1 MADQKI
7 SAMPAAATPLTGAEL
22 VPLVQSGGNV
32 RTTVALFG
40 QYARSVFANY
50 GAFQDTT
57 SQTGSITT
65 PTLMTFNTT
74 DYTSGVTIVGG
85 TKFTAAVA
93 GTYNFQWSAQFQNL
107 DQFPQDVTVW
117 IRVNGV
123 DVTGSAGLIGVSGR
137 KSAGIAS
144 HIISGWNYF
153 VQLTAG
159 QYVELVWVPTN
170 ALVTIQAYPLSIGP
184 PATPSTASIVATM
197 NQVG

>member
-7 SAMPAAATPLTGAEL
+7 SAMPSATTPLTGAEL
-22 VPLVQSGGNV
+22 VPLVQGGANV
-32 RTTVALFG
+32 RSTVALFG
-40 QYARSVFANY
+40 QYARSTFSNY

-65 PTLMTFNTT
+65 PTVMTLNTT
-74 DYTSGVTIVGG
+74 DYTSGVTLVSN
-85 TKFTAAVA
+85 TRFTAAVA
-93 GTYNFQWSAQFQNL
+93 GTYNFQWSGQFQNL

-117 IRVNGV
+117 IRVNGA
-123 DVTGSAGLIGVSGR
+123 DVVGSAGLIGVSGR

-144 HIISGWNYF
+144 HIIAGWNYF

-159 QYVELVWVPTN
+159 QYIELVWVPTN

-197 NQVG
+197 NQIG

>member
-22 VPLVQSGGNV
+22 VPLVQGGANV
-32 RTTVALFG
+32 RSTVALFG
-40 QYARSVFANY
+40 QYARSAFANY

-57 SQTGSITT
+57 SQTGSTTT
-65 PTLMTFNTT
+65 PTLMTLNTT
-74 DYTSGVTIVGG
+74 DYTSGVTLVSG
-85 TKFTAAVA
+85 TRFTAAVA

-117 IRVNGV
+117 IRISGT
-123 DVTGSAGLIGVSGR
+123 DVVGSAGLIGISGR
-137 KSAGIAS
+137 KSAGVAS
-144 HIISGWNYF
+144 HIIAGWNYF
-153 VQLTAG
+153 VALTAG

-170 ALVTIQAYPLSIGP
+170 IAVTIQAYPLSIGP

>member
-22 VPLVQSGGNV
+22 VPLVQGGANV
-32 RTTVALFG
+32 RSTVALFG
-40 QYARSVFANY
+40 QYARDIFSNY

-74 DYTSGVTIVGG
+74 DYTSGVTLVSN
-85 TKFTAAVA
+85 TRFTAAVA
-93 GTYNFQWSAQFQNL
+93 GTYNFQWSGQFQNL

-117 IRVNGV
+117 IRINGA
-123 DVTGSAGLIGVSGR
+123 DVTGSAGRIGISGR
-137 KSAGIAS
+137 KSAGVAT
-144 HIISGWNYF
+144 HNISGWNYF

-170 ALVTIQAYPLSIGP
+170 ALVTIQSYPLSIGP

>member
-40 QYARSVFANY
+40 QYARTVFANY

-74 DYTSGVTIVGG
+74 DYTSGVTIVTG

-117 IRVNGV
+117 IRVNGA
-123 DVTGSAGLIGVSGR
+123 DVVGSAGLIGVSGR

-144 HIISGWNYF
+144 HIIAGWNYF